1 MAKRILIVDDS
12 AFIRMALR
20 DILVAS
26 GYEVAGEADSGEQ
39 AVVKFKE
46 LLPDLVTLD
55 MVMAGET
62 GLQALQEIINLDR
75 NAKVLMVTAMG
86 KQSLIVDAVQAGAKG
101 FLVKPFE
108 SNAVIAEVKRIL
120 KD

>member
-20 DILVAS
+20 DIVTAD
-26 GYEVAGEADSGEQ
+26 GYEVIGEAESGAQ
-39 AVVKFKE
+39 AIEKFKE

-55 MVMAGET
+55 VVMPGET
-62 GLQALQEIINLDR
+62 GLGTLQGIMNLDR

-86 KQSLIVDAVQAGAKG
+86 KQSMIVDAVQAGAKG
-101 FLVKPFE
+101 FLIKPFE
-108 SNAVIAEVKRIL
+108 PTAVIAEIKRIL

>member
-1 MAKRILIVDDS
+1 MAKKILIVDDS

-20 DILVAS
+20 DILVTN

-39 AVVKFKE
+39 AIIKFKE

-55 MVMAGET
+55 VVMAGES
-62 GLQALQEIINLDR
+62 GLEALQGIMNLDR

-86 KQSLIVDAVQAGAKG
+86 KQSMIVDAVQAGAKG
-101 FLVKPFE
+101 FLIKPFE
-108 SNAVIAEVKRIL
+108 FNAVIAEVKRIL